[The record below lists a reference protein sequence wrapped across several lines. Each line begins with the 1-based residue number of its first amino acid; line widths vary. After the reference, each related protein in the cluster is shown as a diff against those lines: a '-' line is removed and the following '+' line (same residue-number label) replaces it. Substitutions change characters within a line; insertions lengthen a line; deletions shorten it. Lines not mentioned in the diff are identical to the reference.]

1 MKWSRRTSMV
11 GAVAVV
17 AAGLVIAAGGGSPA
31 AAVVVQNG
39 MDCGIGGAQT
49 YYGDLVAP
57 ATVERGAEF
66 TVTSA
71 SAGTGKADGAEIK
84 NMKTS
89 FTAPTGSSL
98 VADSAEI
105 VAGTG
110 SGTIGAVTATISGS
124 TVTLTVPGPIAKGAS
139 FQNPTM
145 RFKLKATG
153 VAGTVLSVK
162 LRQSGAYTLTAAG
175 SFGVTCNATTPLTA
189 LTSTTI
195 QATSGT
201 TTTTTGG
208 GTSTT
213 AVGSTTTTTGGVT
226 STTTVGTTST
236 TLPQAVT
243 TYETWTTTGGCG
255 TVQTTTAPAN
265 TQGVTITAAGA
276 PGGRSGSQASSATVA
291 GGRGSESSST
301 FVASGGQQFSAVI
314 GCAGANG
321 GSFTNTATPGGFSKG
336 GGGGRGFVVAGRP
349 GASGG
354 SGGGSSAACRGAACL
369 ADDFT
374 SVPLI
379 VAGSGGGGGVSNC
392 SGTASGPGGDG
403 GTESSTSVAGGTGP
417 SGANGTSAKSAGG
430 AGGVNGAGGSQNGAT
445 SNDGSGGGG
454 VNVAGGGGGAGYIG
468 GGAGVN
474 TQTGCSGAGGGG
486 GGSSWV
492 ADGGTATSFG
502 SASGG
507 AGVTLRFKIV
517 TTPAPCP
524 SDRVPFASAERLV
537 DQQMHD
543 FLGRSATAAEQDLW
557 VGGINRCE
565 ESADGLITS
574 LLSTDQTSDDA
585 RMVRLYLAYFKRP
598 PDPTGFAYWQ
608 RQLDAG
614 RGLINAARKFAESSE
629 FQRTYGSLSNGD
641 FVDLV
646 YLNVLDRLPDS
657 SGRSY
662 WLTRL
667 DDRTK
672 NRGEVMINFSES
684 SENVRK
690 RTPAVQVFRMFRG
703 MRQRFP
709 SASEYFSLLDPIT
722 NQGKGLDDAA
732 HALRTSVA
740 YADRV
745 GTGG

>member
-1 MKWSRRTSMV
+1 MGRSKRT
-11 GAVAVV
+11 AALIAAATI
-17 AAGLVIAAGGGSPA
+17 AAGLAIVGGGVGRA
-31 AAVVVQNG
+31 EAVIVQNG

-49 YYGDLVAP
+49 FSGDLSAP
-57 ATVERGAEF
+57 AVVERGAEF
-66 TVTSA
+66 TVTFA
-71 SAGTGKADGAEIK
+71 AAGAGTADGAEIK
-84 NMKTS
+84 DMKTS
-89 FTAPTGSSL
+89 FAAPSGSSL
-98 VADSAEI
+98 VAGSAE
-105 VAGTG
+105 VVPGTG
-110 SGTIGAVTATISGS
+110 SGTIGAATATISGS

-139 FQNPTM
+139 FTSPTM

-175 SFGVTCNATTPLTA
+175 SFGVTCDATTPLTA

-195 QATSGT
+195 QAPSGT
-201 TTTTTGG
+201 TTTTTTG
-208 GTSTT
+208 GT
-213 AVGSTTTTTGGVT
+213 T

-236 TLPQAVT
+236 TLPQPVT
-243 TYETWTTTGGCG
+243 TYETWTATGGCG
-255 TVQTTTAPAN
+255 TVQSTTAPAN
-265 TQGVTITAAGA
+265 TRSVTITAAGA
-276 PGGRSGSQASSATVA
+276 SGGRSGSQASSATVA
-291 GGRGSESSST
+291 GGTGSEASST
-301 FVASGGQQFSAVI
+301 FPTTGGQQFSAVV
-314 GCAGANG
+314 GCAGVDG

-336 GGGGRGFVVAGRP
+336 GGAGRGFVVAGRP

-354 SGGGSSAACRGAACL
+354 SGGGSSAACRGTACL

-374 SVPLI
+374 SIPLV

-392 SGTASGPGGDG
+392 AGTASGPGGHG
-403 GTESSTSVAGGTGP
+403 GTGASTSVAGGSGP

-430 AGGVNGAGGSQNGAT
+430 SGGVNSSGGSQHGAT

-454 VNVAGGGGGAGYIG
+454 VNVAGGGGGGGYIG

-502 SASGG
+502 TASGG
-507 AGVTLRFKIV
+507 AGVTLRFTIV

-524 SDRVPFASAERLV
+524 SDRVPFATAEQLV
-537 DQQMHD
+537 DQQTND
-543 FLGRSATAAEQDLW
+543 FLGRDATVAEQDLW
-557 VGGINRCE
+557 VGGIDRCE
-565 ESADGLITS
+565 RSADALIVS

-585 RMVRLYLAYFKRP
+585 RLVRLYLAYFKRP
-598 PDPTGFAYWQ
+598 PDPSGFAYWQ

-629 FQRTYGSLSNGD
+629 FQRTYGSLGNGD

-657 SGRSY
+657 SGRTY

-690 RTPAVQVFRMFRG
+690 RTPAVQVLRLFRG
-703 MRQRFP
+703 MRRRFP
-709 SASEYFSLLDPIT
+709 SRGEHASLLDPIT
-722 NQGKGLDDAA
+722 NQGEGLEDAA
-732 HALRTSVA
+732 NRVRTSTA